1 MMLPPAS
8 SCKESENI
16 CLSPGL
22 QLCGRDCNMVQA
34 PEDYEVR
41 SLLINALLP
50 FLADSVVQQLLLA
63 PNDCWSFIQLYI
75 MQWLSFIPSTFVS
88 HQLDLSLDQ
97 LSKRPVHSTLH
108 NWGTHLQCC
117 QCCHI
122 MWVEEGKCKSPS
134 TEKLS
139 VTTRE
144 ISSIEAK
151 RHRHR
156 NNIRNRG

>member
-1 MMLPPAS
+1 
-8 SCKESENI
+8 
-16 CLSPGL
+16 
-22 QLCGRDCNMVQA
+22 MVQA

-50 FLADSVVQQLLLA
+50 FLADSVVQQLLLV

-97 LSKRPVHSTLH
+97 LSERPVHSTLH

-122 MWVEEGKCKSPS
+122 MWVEKGKCKSPS
-134 TEKLS
+134 KEKYS
-139 VTTRE
+139 VTRE

-151 RHRHR
+151 REILGIEITLEIEVRVHKPWQTNRLDK
-156 NNIRNRG
+156 NIEILNK